1 MCARSR
7 MRGGGWG
14 RTYHSRSRS
23 QSGAT
28 PRAARP
34 ARPETSQ
41 ARHAGPEVD
50 SSPVANAE
58 DRRPDSPQNGHQGQD
73 ERPADVWQAGTLEEP
88 VRKREQSRRPERE
101 TERLHLNAFLKLVEP
116 CEGA

>member
-1 MCARSR
+1 
-7 MRGGGWG
+7 MREGGWG
-14 RTYHSRSRS
+14 RTCRPRSRS
-23 QSGAT
+23 PSGAT
-28 PRAARP
+28 PQAARP

-41 ARHAGPEVD
+41 APHAGPGVD

-58 DRRPDSPQNGHQGQD
+58 DGRPDSPKNRHQGQD
-73 ERPADVWQAGTLEEP
+73 ERPADVWQAGALEEP
-88 VRKREQSRRPERE
+88 VRKREQGRGPERE